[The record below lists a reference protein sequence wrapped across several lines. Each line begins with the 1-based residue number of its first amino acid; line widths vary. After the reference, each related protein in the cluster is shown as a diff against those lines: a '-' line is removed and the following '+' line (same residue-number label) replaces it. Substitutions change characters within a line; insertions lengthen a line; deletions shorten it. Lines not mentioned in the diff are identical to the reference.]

1 MKSTSDN
8 NGFMADTA
16 HPSSSADA
24 ADSSAFLGKGS
35 SVASNTT
42 PAKSVLNQNL
52 INETIKDKNLD

>member
-8 NGFMADTA
+8 NGFKDIT
-16 HPSSSADA
+16 HPSSSAA
-24 ADSSAFLGKGS
+24 AAESSAFIGKGS

-52 INETIKDKNLD
+52 INETLKDKNLD